1 MKIIRIGSR
10 EYEKIIN
17 RSANRNLRIEN
28 RVHQIIEDVRL
39 HGDEAVLRYTRR
51 FDRVKLTPK
60 TLRVNQAETSGAY
73 QNISPKLV
81 SHLKV
86 VIENVNRF
94 YRRQT
99 AFQKSWKIRD
109 EDGMMLGK
117 KISAIDTVGVY
128 IPSGQVPLVSTVYM
142 TVLPAQIAGVR
153 RIIMVT
159 PPKPDGSVDPHI
171 LAVPNLLKVDEIYK
185 AGGAQAIAALSFGT
199 KTIPRVDKVVG
210 PGNDYVTEAKRQLFG
225 IVDIDMVAGPS
236 EVVIVANDYSNPAFV
251 MSDLLAQ
258 AEHAMGLAI
267 LVTTSKRL
275 ARFAKKGEMRG
286 YIIVVRNTEEA
297 IEVVNQIAPEHLE
310 ILIKNPNKWV
320 KKVRHAGA
328 IFLGPYSPVV
338 VGDYYAGPSH
348 VLPTRGTARFF
359 SGLSVSDFMKSSTV
373 ISLSR
378 RALERAVGPIE
389 EISKLENLKK
399 HYESVKI
406 RFDQKEVGKVS

>member
-17 RSANRNLRIEN
+17 RSVNRNLRIEN
-28 RVHQIIEDVRL
+28 RVRQIIEDVRL

-60 TLRVNQAETSGAY
+60 MFRVSQAETSGAY

-81 SHLKV
+81 SQLKV
-86 VIENVNRF
+86 VIENVSRF

-99 AFQKSWKIRD
+99 ALQRSWKIRD

-142 TVLPAQIAGVR
+142 TVIPAQIAGVR
-153 RIIMVT
+153 RIIMAT

-171 LAVPNLLKVDEIYK
+171 LVVANLLKVDEIYK
-185 AGGAQAIAALSFGT
+185 SGGAQAIAALSFGT
-199 KTIPRVDKVVG
+199 KTIPRVDKIVG

-225 IVDIDMVAGPS
+225 VVDIDMVAGPS
-236 EVVIVANDYSNPAFV
+236 EVVIVANDYSNPTFV

-286 YIIVVRNTEEA
+286 YIIVVRNTDEA

-378 RALERAVGPIE
+378 RALEKAVGPIE
-389 EISKLENLKK
+389 EISKLESLKK